1 MTLPTVYAS
10 RVADAVP
17 DLAAIDLH
25 HHEVMH
31 RVRASGPVVWVAAL
45 DGWVVLSRDT
55 AVTVMRDAVRFTVD
69 DPRFSTA
76 QVVGPSML
84 SLDGAEHRRHRDPF
98 AAAFLPAVVTTRD
111 GAAID
116 ATARRLV
123 AELRPAGQAEFR
135 RQLAGPL
142 AVAVAAGA
150 LGLGNV
156 PVVDLLGWYDL
167 IVAAVDGV
175 SRGESVSSTGVAAFE
190 SLAGAL
196 RSAADNPSSLL
207 AEVATAL
214 TDDELVANAAVFLF
228 GGIETSE
235 GMTSNLLHHLLAH
248 PEQWAA
254 VSADRSLVEAAV
266 EESLRLEPAAARV
279 DRYATADVELE
290 GASIRERDLVI
301 VSLAAANRDPQH
313 FPDPDRF
320 DLRRANNRGHVTFAQ
335 GPHACIGAQLARL
348 ETRAALNAVLDLLP
362 GIELVGPVETT
373 GVIFRKPVALNATW
387 R

>member
-1 MTLPTVYAS
+1 M
-10 RVADAVP
+10 
-17 DLAAIDLH
+17 
-25 HHEVMH
+25 
-31 RVRASGPVVWVAAL
+31 VWVAAL
-45 DGWVVLSRDT
+45 AGWVVLSRDA
-55 AVTVMRDAVRFTVD
+55 AVAVMRDASGFTVD

-84 SLDGAEHRRHRDPF
+84 SLDGAAHRRHRDPF
-98 AAAFLPAVVTTRD
+98 AASFLPATVTARD
-111 GAAID
+111 GAAIE
-116 ATARRLV
+116 AIARSLV
-123 AELRPAGQAEFR
+123 EELRPAGEAELR

-150 LGLGNV
+150 LGLDTV
-156 PVVDLLGWYDL
+156 PVAELLGWYDL

-175 SRGESVSSTGVAAFE
+175 SRGQPVSATAVAAFS

-196 RSAADNPSSLL
+196 RCAAEHPSSLL
-207 AEVATAL
+207 AAIATEL

-228 GGIETSE
+228 GGIETAE
-235 GMTSNLLHHLLAH
+235 GMTSNLLHHLLAD
-248 PEQWAA
+248 PDQWAA
-254 VSADRSLVEAAV
+254 VRADRSLVDAAV

-279 DRYATADVELE
+279 DRYATADVVLQ
-290 GASIRERDLVI
+290 GASIRARDLVI

-320 DLRRANNRGHVTFAQ
+320 DVRRRSGRGHVTFAQ

-362 GIELVGPVETT
+362 DIQLVGPVETT
-373 GVIFRKPVALNATW
+373 GIIFRKPLAVNASW
-387 R
+387 SVG